1 MLTETFD
8 KKFMHYIDTPSYD
21 MELTSKYCKTLLV
34 QLFDKICSEISP
46 EEFIVLDTISCNNGL
61 CQRDLARLIL
71 KDRAN
76 TGRILDSLE
85 KKNFII
91 RYNDTK
97 NNRLVRKVVITDKGE
112 FIIKE
117 LRTRFQPYHEKMC
130 KLFNNEEL
138 LVLKRSLK
146 KFRDAVSQIVEIQ
159 I

>member
-1 MLTETFD
+1 MPTEIFE

-34 QLFDKICSEISP
+34 QLFDKICCEISP
-46 EEFIVLDTISCNNGL
+46 EEFIVLDTISCNKGL
-61 CQRDLARLIL
+61 CQRDLAKLIL

-85 KKNFII
+85 KKGFIV

-97 NNRLVRKVVITDKGE
+97 NNRLVRKVDITQNGLGMLEK
-112 FIIKE
+112 
-117 LRTRFQPYHEKMC
+117 LALRFQPYHEQMC
-130 KLFNNEEL
+130 KLFNEEDL
-138 LVLKRSLK
+138 LILKASLK
-146 KFRDAVSQIVEIQ
+146 KIRDAISKIVELQ